1 MANLCVE
8 NVFCYVLYNK
18 IINMRMISGLPFQ
31 EKLRLPEHRQLL
43 FNNDFFK
50 ETGGLEPSDISLV
63 VGKRMGDKF

>member
-1 MANLCVE
+1 MTKFCVE
-8 NVFCYVLYNK
+8 DIFCYVLHNEIK
-18 IINMRMISGLPFQ
+18 NMSILSGLPFQ

-63 VGKRMGDKF
+63 VGKIMANKF